1 MSLRTRFPDP
11 SRPFRRG
18 LLHAS
23 AAGLVAAATGTL
35 LLAADSAHAQP
46 AQAWPVKPVTV
57 IIPFAP
63 GGTTDIQARIV
74 SEGLSRRLGQPFL
87 PRNMPGATGA
97 IATEYVARAAP
108 DGYTLLFASS
118 AQTTSVPMTEKVN
131 YKLEDLAPVSVFGR
145 GALVL
150 AIHAGVPA
158 KTLREFIEYVKANQG
173 KLNFASPGESSV
185 GHLAGALFLARA
197 GLNMVHIPYKGGGPA
212 IADLIG
218 GQVPMLFGNS
228 GEVMS
233 HAKNERIR
241 VIGVSTPQRLK
252 QLPGIPSVGEVL
264 PGFEITAWQGMLAPA
279 KTPRAVIET
288 VSAAIQSLVRE
299 PAIAER
305 LEQLGVEPIGSTAE
319 QMAAIIK
326 AEQPVYAE
334 AVKAAGLGR

>member
-1 MSLRTRFPDP
+1 MRFPDSSRP
-11 SRPFRRG
+11 SRSSRRG

-23 AAGLVAAATGTL
+23 AAGLVATATGGL
-35 LLAADSAHAQP
+35 LLAADPAKAQP

-131 YKLEDLAPVSVFGR
+131 YKLEELAPVSVFGR

-241 VIGVSTPQRLK
+241 IIGVSTPQRLK

-279 KTPRAVIET
+279 KTPRAVIEM
-288 VSAAIQSLVRE
+288 VSTAIQSVARE

-305 LEQLGVEPIGSTAE
+305 LEQLGVEAIGSTAE

>member
-1 MSLRTRFPDP
+1 
-11 SRPFRRG
+11 

-74 SEGLSRRLGQPFL
+74 AAGLSSRLGQSVL

-97 IATEYVARAAP
+97 IATEYVTRASP

-118 AQTTSVPMTEKVN
+118 AQTTSVPMTEKVG
-131 YKLEDLAPVSVFGR
+131 YRLDDLAPVSVFGR
-145 GALVL
+145 GAMVL
-150 AIHAGVPA
+150 AIHAQVPA
-158 KTLREFIEYVKANQG
+158 RTLREFIDYARAMKG
-173 KLNFASPGESSV
+173 KLNFASPGEGSV
-185 GHLAGALFLARA
+185 GHLVAALFLARA
-197 GLNMVHIPYKGGGPA
+197 GLDMVHVPYKGGGPA

-228 GEVMS
+228 GEVMT
-233 HAKNERIR
+233 HARNERIR
-241 VIGVSTPQRLK
+241 ILAVSTAQRLRTASS
-252 QLPGIPSVGEVL
+252 IPTVAEVL
-264 PGFEITAWQGMLAPA
+264 PGFEMTAWQGMLAPA
-279 KTPRAVIET
+279 KTPRAVIDA
-288 VSAAIQSLVRE
+288 VSSAIQAIARE
-299 PAIAER
+299 PAVVER
-305 LEQLGVEPIGSTAE
+305 LEQLGVEPMGTTPE
-319 QMAAIIK
+319 QMASIIR

-334 AVKAAGLGR
+334 AVRAAGLGR